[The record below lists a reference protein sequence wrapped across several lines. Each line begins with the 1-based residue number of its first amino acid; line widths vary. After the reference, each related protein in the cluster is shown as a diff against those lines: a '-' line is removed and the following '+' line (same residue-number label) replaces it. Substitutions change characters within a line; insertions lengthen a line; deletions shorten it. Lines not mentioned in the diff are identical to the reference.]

1 MSDKKLTAK
10 ASGGNSEEAVN
21 DSADPQRTLLTL
33 DQLSQTIDVMSS
45 VVNRL
50 RSHLSEQLSSAQ
62 SLNAAPQTTEA
73 SPQAQKRTVP
83 TEPPSLVIE
92 ISSELSSSSDAH
104 DHTSTIH

>member
-10 ASGGNSEEAVN
+10 AGGRNNEEAIT

-62 SLNAAPQTTEA
+62 SLNAAPKTTEA
-73 SPQAQKRTVP
+73 SAEDQQRTAP
-83 TEPPSLVIE
+83 TEAPSLVIE
-92 ISSELSSSSDAH
+92 ISSEPPNSSDAH

>member
-10 ASGGNSEEAVN
+10 ASGGDSEEAVN

-50 RSHLSEQLSSAQ
+50 RSHLS
-62 SLNAAPQTTEA
+62 
-73 SPQAQKRTVP
+73 
-83 TEPPSLVIE
+83 
-92 ISSELSSSSDAH
+92 
-104 DHTSTIH
+104 